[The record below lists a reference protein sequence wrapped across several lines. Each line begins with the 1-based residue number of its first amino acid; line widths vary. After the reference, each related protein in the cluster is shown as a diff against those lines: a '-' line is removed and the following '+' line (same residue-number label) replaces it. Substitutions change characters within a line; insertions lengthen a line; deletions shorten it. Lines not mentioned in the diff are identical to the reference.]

1 MVKKPMEVSQPI
13 PSTQQQSGFT
23 LLEILVAF
31 VVFVLAFAVVMEV
44 ITGAARN
51 TIKSSRQTQ
60 IALLAQSKM
69 DEVGILEPVAEGA
82 SHGRFA
88 DGTTWELQITPFDA
102 PYDNDMQLAA
112 PPVDLFRVDLTLSW
126 RDRNKTRSAHFV
138 TLRAQV
144 PDFSEG
150 RR

>member
-1 MVKKPMEVSQPI
+1 MVKMPMRAKQSI
-13 PSTQQQSGFT
+13 SSLHRQSGFT

-31 VVFVLAFAVVMEV
+31 VVFVLAFSVVMEV

-51 TIKSSRQTQ
+51 TIKSSRHTQ

-69 DEVGILEPVAEGA
+69 DEVGVLEPIEEGT
-82 SHGRFA
+82 SSGRFD
-88 DGTTWELQITPFDA
+88 DGTHWELRITPFEA
-102 PYDNDMQLAA
+102 PYDNDTELVS
-112 PPVDLFRVDLTLSW
+112 PPVDLFRVDLILSW
-126 RDRNKTRSAHFV
+126 RDKNKARSAQFT

-144 PDFSEG
+144 PDFTEA